1 MALIKCSECDQTV
14 SDQAITCPRC
24 GSGIARKPVQERS
37 APHSSLIITH
47 TFLDAHL
54 KSIAKAEMMC
64 RRFSML

>member
-14 SDQAITCPRC
+14 SEQATTCPRC
-24 GSGIARKPVQERS
+24 GSGIAHKTVRETAK
-37 APHSSLIITH
+37 PHSNLIITQ

-64 RRFSML
+64 RFSML